1 MSRTRT
7 LGDGADSLP
16 DGNGAADLD
25 NPLAAQDARPA
36 VDGPQGG
43 DVVLTVGNSMMGDD
57 GAGPLLADIMTRRPV
72 SGWTVING
80 GSAPEN
86 VVHRVRALRPRRVV
100 VVDAADMSLAP
111 GEIRLIDPRDIAG
124 MFIMSTHNLPL
135 SFVIDQLSA
144 DVAEVWFVGIQPDLV
159 AFYYP
164 MTERVTAAVDIV
176 YQRLANWRGD
186 GGFPWLAGDDGAP

>member
-1 MSRTRT
+1 
-7 LGDGADSLP
+7 
-16 DGNGAADLD
+16 
-25 NPLAAQDARPA
+25 
-36 VDGPQGG
+36 
-43 DVVLTVGNSMMGDD
+43 MMGDD

-72 SGWTVING
+72 AGWTVING

-164 MTERVTAAVDIV
+164 MTERVTAAVNIV

-186 GGFPWLAGDDGAP
+186 GGFPRLAGDDGAR